1 MIKITEIE
9 LENFGRHRHIK
20 QKLEGNVV
28 GLTGANGRGKSTIL
42 QGIQFAITGMIDHPD
57 PLSKF
62 IRQGNRGGVA
72 KSATVRLAFE
82 VDGRKGVITR
92 KITKT
97 ATSRELTLEGLDG
110 PVSAD
115 KRVAE
120 IMFQLLEVD
129 KRALGSTVFI
139 RQGAIADMF
148 GKDTERREF
157 YTRLLML
164 GHLTKIADVVD
175 GYRKTVAS
183 SVIDLSSVLDEAENA
198 QNESNAA
205 FEDAEHR
212 LTEAVDCTPFLTTAT
227 RLSFLFNDQTS
238 ASNTVASESAKLGAD
253 PEQRL
258 GENQVIIDAN
268 TISIKEI
275 NDNRLSHARAE
286 TSRSEAMR
294 SLIAAETLQTLWS
307 EFKETNQKLE
317 QAQNLVTTSNPA
329 DEVTVLQRKVDACTA
344 VSTCEALVQN
354 LTFDVELA
362 QVQTDGA
369 QKMLEESK
377 LALDAINTTVTE
389 QQRDLDIRTNILAE
403 IEKAGHD
410 CDAQC
415 MVCGSTA
422 VNAAY
427 LEKTTRELEAKLRGS
442 WELFDAA
449 FKAHA
454 AANDSVGA
462 LGLNLSCKTTEL
474 FNIQSRLKA
483 AREVLDGTA
492 ADKDVIIAELRDAK
506 VRAAAYAHASAE
518 VQRLTTL
525 YTTLAAKIASRPE
538 PTLQEMGDLRLLVHT
553 TSVACQPWDVTLD
566 AKELYL
572 KADITACEN
581 ETAAMRIAQTHLK
594 TAKEWLHRVES
605 ELQALCAGDVQSLP
619 NAVYEPASVVTSSV
633 AEAMVTKLQSMQ
645 ADYDHLRGM
654 REAARTAMMAAQR
667 RVIET
672 EAKIDN
678 QKQRVELAARL
689 VKLRDAFK
697 PSGVSLEYLDYKF
710 GQVATV
716 ASDYLAESGADFTV
730 MASLGEPLAYDFIR
744 MEPGEDWLSQSR
756 LSGGQRVRLAV
767 ATLRAIHSL
776 VVPNVGLLVLDE
788 PTTHLDSDA
797 KLAMAEMLRRIGS
810 EGGLQI
816 LVCDHDPVL
825 IDAFSSTIEI
835 PE

>member
-1 MIKITEIE
+1 MIKVTEIE

-20 QKLEGNVV
+20 QKLEGNIV
-28 GLTGANGRGKSTIL
+28 GLTGPNGRGKSTIL

-97 ATSRELTLEGLDG
+97 TTSRELTLDGLDG

-198 QNESNAA
+198 QNEANAA
-205 FEDAEHR
+205 FEDAERR
-212 LTEAVDCTPFLTTAT
+212 LKETVDCTSFLATAT

-238 ASNTVASESAKLGAD
+238 ASNTVTSESLKLGSN

-258 GENQVIIDAN
+258 LENLVIVDVN
-268 TISIKEI
+268 TTAIKEI
-275 NDNRLSHARAE
+275 NDKRLSHARAE
-286 TSRSEAMR
+286 TSKSEAMR

-307 EFKETNQKLE
+307 EFNETSQKLE

-329 DEVTVLQRKVDACTA
+329 DEVTVLQRKVDACTT

-362 QVQTDGA
+362 QAQTDGA
-369 QKMLEESK
+369 QKMLEEAR
-377 LALDAINTTVTE
+377 LALDAVNTTVTE
-389 QQRDLDIRTNILAE
+389 QQRDLDIRANILSE

-415 MVCGSTA
+415 MVCGSNA
-422 VNAAY
+422 VNASY
-427 LEKTTRELEAKLRGS
+427 LEKTTRELEARLRVTNESFAGAY
-442 WELFDAA
+442 AA
-449 FKAHA
+449 HKTAY
-454 AANDSVGA
+454 DSVGS
-462 LGLNLSCKTTEL
+462 LRLNLSCKTTEL

-492 ADKDVIIAELRDAK
+492 ADKDVIIAELEDAK
-506 VRAAAYAHASAE
+506 VRAAAYAHSSAE
-518 VQRLTTL
+518 VQRLTAL
-525 YTTLAAKIASRPE
+525 YTTIAAKIASRPE
-538 PTLQEMGDLRLLVHT
+538 PTLQEMEELRLLVHT
-553 TSVACQPWDVTLD
+553 TSAACKPWDSTLD
-566 AKELYL
+566 AKESQLRS
-572 KADITACEN
+572 DIAICES
-581 ETAAMRIAQTHLK
+581 ETTAMRTAQTHLQA
-594 TAKEWLHRVES
+594 AKDWLGRVES
-605 ELQALCAGDVQSLP
+605 ELQVLCASDVQTLP
-619 NAVYEPASVVTSSV
+619 SAVYDKGSVVTSNV
-633 AEAMVTKLQSMQ
+633 AEEMVTKLQSMQ
-645 ADYDHLRGM
+645 TDYDHLRGM
-654 REAARTAMMAAQR
+654 REAARAAMMVAQR

-672 EAKIDN
+672 ETKIDN
-678 QKQRVELAARL
+678 QKQRIELIARL

-697 PSGVSLEYLDYKF
+697 PSGVSLDYLDYKF
-710 GQVATV
+710 SQVATV

-730 MASLGEPLAYDFIR
+730 MASPGEPLAYDFIR

-797 KLAMAEMLRRIGS
+797 KLAMAEMLRRIGN

-816 LVCDHDPVL
+816 LVCDHDPIL
-825 IDAFSSTIEI
+825 IDAFTSTIEI

>member
-20 QKLEGNVV
+20 QKLEGNIV
-28 GLTGANGRGKSTIL
+28 GLTGPNGRGKSTIL

-72 KSATVRLAFE
+72 KSATVKLAFE

-198 QNESNAA
+198 QNEANAA
-205 FEDAEHR
+205 FEDAESR
-212 LTEAVDCTPFLTTAT
+212 LKETVDCTSFLATAT

-238 ASNTVASESAKLGAD
+238 ASNTVTSESLKLGSN

-258 GENQVIIDAN
+258 LENLAIVEVN
-268 TISIKEI
+268 TTAIKEI
-275 NDNRLSHARAE
+275 NDKRLSHARAE
-286 TSRSEAMR
+286 TSKSEAMR

-307 EFKETNQKLE
+307 EFNETSQKLE

-329 DEVTVLQRKVDACTA
+329 DEVTVLQRKVDACMT

-362 QVQTDGA
+362 QAQTDGA
-369 QKMLEESK
+369 QKMLEESR

-427 LEKTTRELEAKLRGS
+427 LEKTTRELEAKLRVS

-449 FKAHA
+449 FKAHT
-454 AANDSVGA
+454 AANDSVGS
-462 LGLNLSCKTTEL
+462 LGLDLSCKTTEL

-492 ADKDVIIAELRDAK
+492 ADKDVIIAELGDAK

-525 YTTLAAKIASRPE
+525 YTTIAAKIASRPE
-538 PTLQEMGDLRLLVHT
+538 PTLQEMEELRLLVHT
-553 TSVACQPWDVTLD
+553 TSAACKPWDSTLD
-566 AKELYL
+566 TKESQLRS
-572 KADITACEN
+572 DIAICES
-581 ETAAMRIAQTHLK
+581 ETTAMRTAQTHLQA
-594 TAKEWLHRVES
+594 AKDWLGRVES
-605 ELQALCAGDVQSLP
+605 ELQVLCASDVQTLP
-619 NAVYEPASVVTSSV
+619 SSVYAKGSVVTSSV
-633 AEAMVTKLQSMQ
+633 AEEMVTKLQSMQ
-645 ADYDHLRGM
+645 TDYDHLRGV
-654 REAARTAMMAAQR
+654 REAARSAMMAAQR

-672 EAKIDN
+672 ETKIDN
-678 QKQRVELAARL
+678 QKQRIELIARL

-697 PSGVSLEYLDYKF
+697 PSGVSLDYLDYKF
-710 GQVATV
+710 SQVATV

-730 MASLGEPLAYDFIR
+730 MASPGEPLAYDFIR

-797 KLAMAEMLRRIGS
+797 KLAMAEMLRRIGN

-816 LVCDHDPVL
+816 LVCDHDPIL
-825 IDAFSSTIEI
+825 IDAFTSTIEI